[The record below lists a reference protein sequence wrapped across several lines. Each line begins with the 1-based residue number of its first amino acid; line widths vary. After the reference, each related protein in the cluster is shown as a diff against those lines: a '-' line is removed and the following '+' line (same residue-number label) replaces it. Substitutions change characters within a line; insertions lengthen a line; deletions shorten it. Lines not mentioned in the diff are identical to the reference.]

1 MYQWQFEKY
10 KASAE
15 EVGRIFEEIEKR
27 DGAITP
33 EAVVEEARSE
43 DSPLH
48 DDFEWNDTEAARKY
62 RIDQARKMISLVIRV
77 ADDKTPIRAYVNVE
91 RGVNKGRYMNIEK
104 VVEEDDL
111 WSVVLANAR
120 RELQIF
126 TSKHRRYQKFAELC
140 GAIDKFLEE
149 TA

>member
-33 EAVVEEARSE
+33 EAVVEEARPE

-48 DDFEWNDTEAARKY
+48 DDFEWNDTEAARKF

-77 ADDKTPIRAYVNVE
+77 ADDKPPVRGYVNVE
-91 RGVNKGRYMNIEK
+91 RGVNKGRYMSIQK
-104 VVEEDDL
+104 VVEDGDL
-111 WSVVLANAR
+111 WAVVLANAR

-126 TSKHRRYQKFAELC
+126 TSKNRRYKQFAKLIAAMDE
-140 GAIDKFLEE
+140 FLEE